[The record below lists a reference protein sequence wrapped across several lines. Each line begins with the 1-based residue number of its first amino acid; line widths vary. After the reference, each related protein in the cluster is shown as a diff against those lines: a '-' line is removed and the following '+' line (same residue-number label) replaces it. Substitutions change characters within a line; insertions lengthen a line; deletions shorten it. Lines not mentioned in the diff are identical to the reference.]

1 MLHIECPWCGFR
13 DDAEF
18 HYGGEAH
25 ITRPNPSETL
35 TDEKFSEYLFLKT
48 NTKGLLLKGGAI
60 GPDVV
65 GGSMCYATQLP
76 TKF

>member
-25 ITRPNPSETL
+25 ITRPDPSTTL
-35 TDEKFSEYLFLKT
+35 TDEKFSEYLFSKT
-48 NTKGLLLKGGAI
+48 NTKGLLLDCLLYTS
-60 GPDVV
+60 PSPRD
-65 GGSMCYATQLP
+65 
-76 TKF
+76 

>member
-25 ITRPNPSETL
+25 ITRPDPSETL

-48 NTKGLLLKGGAI
+48 NTKGLLLER
-60 GPDVV
+60 
-65 GGSMCYATQLP
+65 
-76 TKF
+76 